1 MPEEDSMSTR
11 KTLIRTIGVVAML
24 SIVGAMSAR
33 AVGRQATTAKDVQ
46 TFDDFKKRVHEYVV
60 LHQKIESSIGKL
72 PDKATPQQIDAFQR
86 ELGKGVVAA
95 RANAKQGDIF
105 GPDTTALIRRLFATV
120 FSGPN
125 GGRLRKEIVDEPHPA
140 VPAVNARYPD
150 DVPLSTMPPDVLK
163 VLPKLEEEI
172 EYRFIGR
179 HLILLDP
186 HAHVVVDLV
195 PNAMPA

>member
-1 MPEEDSMSTR
+1 MSTR
-11 KTLIRTIGVVAML
+11 NRLIRTTGVVAML
-24 SIVGAMSAR
+24 SIFGAMSAR
-33 AVGRQATTAKDVQ
+33 AVGRQATTDKDVQ
-46 TFDDFKKRVHEYVV
+46 IFDGFKKRVHEYVLV
-60 LHQKIESSIGKL
+60 HQKVESSIGKL
-72 PDKATPQQIDAFQR
+72 PDKATPQQIDTFQR

-95 RANAKQGDIF
+95 RVTAKQGDIF
-105 GPDTTALIRRLFATV
+105 GPDAAALIHRLFNSV

-125 GGRLRKEIVDEPHPA
+125 GARLRKEIMDEPHPA